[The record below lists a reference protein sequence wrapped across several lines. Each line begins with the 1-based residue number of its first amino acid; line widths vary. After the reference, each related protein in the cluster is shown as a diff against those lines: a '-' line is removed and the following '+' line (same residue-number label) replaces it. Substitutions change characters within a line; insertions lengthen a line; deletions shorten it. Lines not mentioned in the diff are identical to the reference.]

1 MKLLTEG
8 FCKMFKFYHSEPSHR
23 KEEVTKE
30 GCWTFSLEFETPKI
44 QNADLAF
51 F

>member
-1 MKLLTEG
+1 MSTEKKMKIILAEIVV
-8 FCKMFKFYHSEPSHR
+8 PSHR
-23 KEEVTKE
+23 QEEVTKE